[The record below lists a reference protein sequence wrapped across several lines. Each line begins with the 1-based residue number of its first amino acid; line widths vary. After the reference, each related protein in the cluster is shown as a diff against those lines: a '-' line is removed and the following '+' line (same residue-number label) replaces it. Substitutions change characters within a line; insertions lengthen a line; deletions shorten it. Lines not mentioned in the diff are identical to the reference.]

1 MGHRDGLDV
10 DGQPPQSGGDPPR
23 NDPGSGAGR
32 DGSELPPQPATF
44 ASVFDVYETRSDGET
59 AVYVGDPLVSPERVE
74 RELYPLFRER
84 GYELSLQRGYRGGS
98 GFPITSGE
106 YALVAEPRSVGVDG
120 IPWTNVVLFLATVA
134 STLFAG
140 AFFWYQVPLVEQPL
154 RILEAWPFTL
164 AIVGVLGIHE
174 LGHYVMSRYHGVQ
187 ASLPYFIPLPTYIG
201 SLGAV
206 IRMRGQIPNRRAL
219 FDIGVAGPLAGLVAT
234 VVVTAVGL
242 QLEPLAVQEATLEGS
257 GGSQIRFNYP
267 PLLEI
272 VAAAT
277 GTTGRL
283 ESGVLHPV
291 VFGGWVGMLVTL
303 LNMLPVGQLD
313 GGHILRAMAGERQRD
328 ISRLVPYALFGLAG
342 ALFLFRGFDS
352 VTIWALWG
360 VFALVLAAAGPA
372 NPLDDRRLDRGRFA
386 LGVLTFVLAL
396 LCFTPVPVE
405 IVEAA

>member
-23 NDPGSGAGR
+23 SDPGSGAGR

-44 ASVFDVYETRSDGET
+44 ASVFDVYETRTDGET

-242 QLEPLAVQEATLEGS
+242 QLEPLAVQEASLEAS
-257 GGSQIRFNYP
+257 GGSQVRFNYP

-272 VAAAT
+272 VAVAT